1 MNHKMVIYILGL
13 MMRIAACLML
23 VPMTLSIF
31 FSEEVAAFSFLPSVL
46 FLLSLSSTLTGQM
59 PDKKSIYARE
69 GMVIVALSWLIFS
82 FFGAIPFYIS
92 GSIPSFV
99 DSFFETVSGFTT
111 TGSTILT
118 DIEVL
123 PRGLLFWRSFTHWIG
138 GMGVLVFALAVLPKT
153 NARAMHIMKAEVPG
167 PTVGKL
173 ASRVKSTARILY
185 GIYIALTVLQII
197 FLLIGDMPLFDS
209 VVTAL
214 STAGTG
220 GFAIKNHSIGYY
232 NSYYLD
238 MVISVFML
246 IFAINFNLFY
256 LLLTKNVVE
265 ALRSEELHW
274 FLGIVAIATLFITL
288 DIKNLYPTY
297 SEAFRYG
304 FFQVSSIISST
315 GFSTYDYMK
324 WSPFVQAILMLLMI
338 VGACAGSTGGGVKVS
353 RIVIMFKSVAR
364 SVRRMIHPNWVMPV
378 TLDGKSVEDEMVNS
392 IGIYIMTF
400 LLVSMASVLALAA
413 LGLDLDT
420 AFGAVNGTIN
430 NIGPGLNSVGPVGN
444 FAHLSVPAKLIL
456 CFDMLAGRLEFFP
469 VFAIFSLSTWKK

>member
-1 MNHKMVIYILGL
+1 
-13 MMRIAACLML
+13 
-23 VPMTLSIF
+23 
-31 FSEEVAAFSFLPSVL
+31 
-46 FLLSLSSTLTGQM
+46 
-59 PDKKSIYARE
+59 
-69 GMVIVALSWLIFS
+69 
-82 FFGAIPFYIS
+82 
-92 GSIPSFV
+92 
-99 DSFFETVSGFTT
+99 
-111 TGSTILT
+111 
-118 DIEVL
+118 
-123 PRGLLFWRSFTHWIG
+123 
-138 GMGVLVFALAVLPKT
+138 
-153 NARAMHIMKAEVPG
+153 
-167 PTVGKL
+167 
-173 ASRVKSTARILY
+173 
-185 GIYIALTVLQII
+185 
-197 FLLIGDMPLFDS
+197 MPLFDS

-256 LLLTKNVVE
+256 LLLTKNIVE

-297 SEAFRYG
+297 REAFRYG

>member
-256 LLLTKNVVE
+256 LLLTKNIVE
-265 ALRSEELHW
+265 ALSSEELH
-274 FLGIVAIATLFITL
+274 
-288 DIKNLYPTY
+288 
-297 SEAFRYG
+297 
-304 FFQVSSIISST
+304 
-315 GFSTYDYMK
+315 
-324 WSPFVQAILMLLMI
+324 
-338 VGACAGSTGGGVKVS
+338 
-353 RIVIMFKSVAR
+353 
-364 SVRRMIHPNWVMPV
+364 
-378 TLDGKSVEDEMVNS
+378 
-392 IGIYIMTF
+392 
-400 LLVSMASVLALAA
+400 
-413 LGLDLDT
+413 
-420 AFGAVNGTIN
+420 
-430 NIGPGLNSVGPVGN
+430 
-444 FAHLSVPAKLIL
+444 
-456 CFDMLAGRLEFFP
+456 
-469 VFAIFSLSTWKK
+469 

>member
-256 LLLTKNVVE
+256 LLLTKNIVE

-297 SEAFRYG
+297 REAFRYG

-324 WSPFVQAILMLLMI
+324 WSPFVQSILMLLMI

-444 FAHLSVPAKLIL
+444 FAHLSIPAKLIL

-469 VFAIFSLSTWKK
+469 VLAIFSLSTWKK